1 MDFSYRKAIGGALLV
16 GGTAIGAG
24 MLALPVVTGVGGFLP
39 AIVIFIICWLFS
51 ACTGLLLLEVCLW
64 MPNDANIIS
73 MAHHLLGPIGKIS
86 AWILYLFLFYCLT
99 IAYSAG
105 GGSFVVELFG
115 GKIPHSLGVIVFT
128 AVFGTFVYLGTRAV
142 DRINFLLMIGLGV
155 SYLIF
160 VVLGIG
166 EIKFEFFKRIHWFA
180 SILALPVMFTSF
192 SYQGIIP
199 SLTTYLDRHPKMVRF
214 AILVGTS
221 LPFIAYIIWEYL
233 ILGLVPAEGPH
244 GLLQAESLGYTA
256 VEPLKYVFPNS
267 PIYLTGQFF
276 SAFALTTSF
285 LGVTLGLLDFL
296 SDGLQLP
303 KVGWKKVLLCAIV
316 YVPPVIIAIIN
327 PNIFLKALGYAGGIG
342 CALLL
347 GLLPIIMV
355 WVGRYYKEYPTLTR
369 QLPGGKILLSLL
381 SVFVIFE
388 LLIELTREL
397 IH

>member
-1 MDFSYRKAIGGALLV
+1 MDFSLRKAIGGALLV

-24 MLALPVVTGVGGFLP
+24 MLALPVVTGMGGFLP

-73 MAHHLLGPIGKIS
+73 MAHHLLGPVGKFS

-99 IAYSAG
+99 IAYAAG
-105 GGSFVVELFG
+105 GGGFIVELFG
-115 GKIPHSLGVIVFT
+115 GKISHGIGVILFT
-128 AVFGTFVYLGTRAV
+128 AIFGTFVYLGTRAV

-160 VVLGIG
+160 VVLGAG
-166 EIKFEFFKRIHWFA
+166 HVKLEFLKRMQWFPA
-180 SILALPVMFTSF
+180 IMALPVMFTSF

-199 SLTTYLDRHPKMVRF
+199 SLTAYLDRHPKMVRF

-233 ILGLVPAEGPH
+233 ILGLVPTDGPH
-244 GLLQAESLGYTA
+244 GLMQAEALGYTA

-267 PIYLTGQFF
+267 PIYTTGQFF

-303 KVGWKKVLLCAIV
+303 KVGWKKFLLCAIV
-316 YVPPVIIAIIN
+316 YIPPVIIAIIN
-327 PNIFLKALGYAGGIG
+327 PNIFLRALGYAGGIG

-355 WVGRYYKEYPTLTR
+355 WVGRYHKDYSDLNR
-369 QLPGGKILLSLL
+369 QLPGGKGVLLLLSL
-381 SVFVIFE
+381 FVIFE
-388 LLIELTREL
+388 LIIELTKEL
-397 IH
+397 I